1 MDATATMLLGMFVTL
16 VTLIVASIW
25 NQHRENNA
33 MRAEN
38 TRQIERL
45 SDQVGKQLGTLGK
58 DLSGVRERLGRIEG
72 YLGLLSPPTAEEPGN
87 GDHHS
92 DT

>member
-1 MDATATMLLGMFVTL
+1 MDATAAMLLGMFVTL
-16 VTLIVASIW
+16 VTLIVGSSW

-45 SDQVGKQLGTLGK
+45 SDQVGTLGK

-72 YLGLLSPPTAEEPGN
+72 YLRLLPPPTADDPGK
-87 GDHHS
+87 GDDHS
-92 DT
+92 DA